1 MDTLE
6 IDSVLL
12 SYGQKRILSDVYLRC
27 QTGQTVGIL
36 GRNGSGKSSLLKVIF
51 GALKAENQSLR
62 INGQYFEK
70 PFLGGNRISYLS
82 QEAFTPT
89 YLTFSKLLDVFRIN
103 PERREFLEGLPE
115 VRQYLYDTLG
125 SLSHGLRKYFE
136 ALLLL
141 CTPTQFTLLD
151 EPFSFL
157 SPVLTEDLKVHIL
170 NLKKQKGIIVTDH
183 QYENVLSCTDSCYLI
198 KEGRTIPVRN
208 KDDLIQYGY
217 LSGLT

>member
-12 SYGQKRILSDVYLRC
+12 AYGQKRILSDVYLRC

-141 CTPTQFTLLD
+141 CASTQFTLLD